1 MTGMGVTLVGL
12 GVTILLLLIWWDF
25 LQSKRIDALQKR
37 VEALEKK

>member
-1 MTGMGVTLVGL
+1 MTAGTGLALLSVVIVVLV
-12 GVTILLLLIWWDF
+12 VAWNV